1 MDARALVGHLVPTGS
16 VFAFLA
22 EHRHEVFPQEL
33 FADLF
38 PSSTGRPSL
47 PAEIAASVLVL
58 QTLQDLSDRE
68 AVQAVRCDIR
78 WKVACGLPLDHE
90 GFHPTTLDVLASSAG
105 RVRPPEPH
113 LRRRPGRDRRNR
125 VVKGKTRRA
134 LDSVVLD
141 DAVATQDTITQLIAA
156 IRRVGREVPGATEII
171 TARCRAHD
179 YDDLGKPAIAWDD
192 KAAREV
198 LVSAL
203 VGDALTL
210 VEALADTELEGK
222 AAEAVA
228 LLALVAGQDV
238 EPAEDS
244 DGTDGRWR
252 IARKVAPDRVVST
265 VDPEARHVHKTV
277 HHKQDGYKGHV
288 VVEPDTGL
296 FTEGRLT
303 QASGA
308 DNHEAV
314 VGLELIEGEDSG
326 LEVLGDTAYGTGDA
340 RAALTDAGHT
350 PVIKP
355 GPLTSPVAGGFTL
368 DDFAVDENAGTATC
382 PNGVTRRI
390 TPKRAVTFGVA
401 CRGCPL
407 RERCTTSKT
416 GRSLS
421 LHPHD
426 ALLRQAR
433 RDWRE
438 NEELRQ
444 TYRQHRPMVERSIA
458 WLIGPKGRCRKLRFR
473 GVTAG
478 DFWLHMRMAGL
489 NLCRLLSARAR
500 SARRGVGR
508 GLRAGL
514 RPRLRGCLRPP
525 ASRTTL
531 VSAGRTPTFS
541 TFRGLTYCRTDSLV
555 GALPTPN
562 HPCSAHS

>member
-1 MDARALVGHLVPTGS
+1 ML
-16 VFAFLA
+16 
-22 EHRHEVFPQEL
+22 
-33 FADLF
+33 
-38 PSSTGRPSL
+38 
-47 PAEIAASVLVL
+47 
-58 QTLQDLSDRE
+58 
-68 AVQAVRCDIR
+68 
-78 WKVACGLPLDHE
+78 
-90 GFHPTTLDVLASSAG
+90 
-105 RVRPPEPH
+105 
-113 LRRRPGRDRRNR
+113 
-125 VVKGKTRRA
+125 KGKTRRA

-192 KAAREV
+192 KAAREA

-288 VVEPDTGL
+288 AVEPDTGL
-296 FTEGRLT
+296 FTGGRLT

-340 RAALTDAGHT
+340 RATLTDAGHT

-368 DDFAVDENAGTATC
+368 DDFAVDQDAGTATC

-390 TPKRAVTFGVA
+390 TPKRAVTFGAA
-401 CRGCPL
+401 CRGCLL

-458 WLIGPKGRCRKLRFR
+458 WLIGPKGRCRKLRYR

-478 DFWLHMRMAGL
+478 DFWLHTRMAGL
-489 NLCRLLSARAR
+489 NLCRLLALGLARH
-500 SARRGVGR
+500 G
-508 GLRAGL
+508 
-514 RPRLRGCLRPP
+514 
-525 ASRTTL
+525 
-531 VSAGRTPTFS
+531 
-541 TFRGLTYCRTDSLV
+541 
-555 GALPTPN
+555 GAWVV
-562 HPCSAHS
+562 A